1 MLYLL
6 CSLQYTNFTVLP
18 VNLSVHCPSTTLANQ
33 KSATGFAISYLY
45 SFWVQFK
52 AFSQVLSLFNF
63 LLKENHVLKI
73 KHTLLTLCSDTHSK
87 SLTHGRESVFTKRN
101 HVGWTEETGSGLD
114 LSFALFWPMFH
125 HTGIA
130 KQMTFQLACQ
140 QPSIYDFNLLLKVFF
155 LLKINYE
162 QSEIWREEVIVS

>member
-6 CSLQYTNFTVLP
+6 CSLQYTDFTVLA

-33 KSATGFAISYLY
+33 KSTTGLTISYLY

-87 SLTHGRESVFTKRN
+87 SLTHGRESVFTKIKPCGMDRRDGQWTRFIFCTLLT
-101 HVGWTEETGSGLD
+101 HVSPYGNCQTDDISAD
-114 LSFALFWPMFH
+114 LPA
-125 HTGIA
+125 T
-130 KQMTFQLACQ
+130 
-140 QPSIYDFNLLLKVFF
+140 FNLWL
-155 LLKINYE
+155 
-162 QSEIWREEVIVS
+162 